1 MTESAARSA
10 TAPRRAY
17 LDEIL
22 ARKRVE
28 VARRLAHG
36 DVLRRLG
43 AGLPLDPARG
53 SRALTALRR
62 TSTQAPPRIIA
73 EIKFRS
79 PSVGAIRPP
88 SPGAAASLGRSYEN
102 GGAAALSVLADGPGF
117 GGSPLTV
124 RRVTRAC
131 GAPVLFKEFVLDPVQ
146 VELARVCGAS
156 MVLLLVRA
164 LPLGPLQALCDD
176 IRRAGMEPVV
186 EAADEAELEVALRTD
201 ATLVGVNAR
210 DLRDFCRD
218 VVRARASAGLD
229 TAHKNRGRQAN
240 RDGLVVGVSEQRSL
254 DVVYG
259 GRLLAGHRWQQAK
272 CGQDPQH
279 SDGWDAHVS
288 PPQQLQTPGK
298 TRTGR

>member
-1 MTESAARSA
+1 VPAGQAAA
-10 TAPRRAY
+10 AAPRRAY

-28 VARRLAHG
+28 VARRLRRQDTLARLAA
-36 DVLRRLG
+36 DV
-43 AGLPLDPARG
+43 PLDQDRG
-53 SRALTALRR
+53 ARALAALRR
-62 TSTQAPPRIIA
+62 PSAQAAPRIIA

-88 SPGAAASLGRSYEN
+88 APGSAAGVARGYER

-124 RRVTRAC
+124 RRVAQAC
-131 GAPVLFKEFVLDPVQ
+131 TAPVLFKEFVLDPVQ

-164 LPLGPLQALCDD
+164 HALGPLQRLCDA

-186 EAADEAELEVALRTD
+186 EAADEAELDIALRTD

-210 DLRDFCRD
+210 DLRTFEVDMERAARCLDKVDPARVAIFMSGIRTPADFARLGGTRAD
-218 VVRARASAGLD
+218 AALIGEGLMRSEDPAAGVRAML
-229 TAHKNRGRQAN
+229 TT
-240 RDGLVVGVSEQRSL
+240 LE
-254 DVVYG
+254 
-259 GRLLAGHRWQQAK
+259 
-272 CGQDPQH
+272 
-279 SDGWDAHVS
+279 
-288 PPQQLQTPGK
+288 T
-298 TRTGR
+298 TT

>member
-1 MTESAARSA
+1 VTEGAARSPA
-10 TAPRRAY
+10 EPRRAY

-28 VARRLAHG
+28 VGRRLVHRG
-36 DVLRRLG
+36 VLDRL
-43 AGLPLDPARG
+43 AAELPLDPARG
-53 SRALTALRR
+53 ARALTALRR
-62 TSTQAPPRIIA
+62 TQPHHAPRIIA

-88 SPGAAASLGRSYEN
+88 APGAAASLARSYQR

-124 RRVTRAC
+124 RRVTQAC
-131 GAPVLFKEFVLDPVQ
+131 ETPVLFKEFVLDPVQ

-164 LPLGPLQALCDD
+164 LPLGPLQALCDQV
-176 IRRAGMEPVV
+176 RRAGMEPVV

-210 DLRDFCRD
+210 DLRTFEVDMERAARCLAQVDAARIAIFMSGIRTPADFARLGGTRADAALIGEGLMRCED
-218 VVRARASAGLD
+218 PAEGVRAM
-229 TAHKNRGRQAN
+229 
-240 RDGLVVGVSEQRSL
+240 
-254 DVVYG
+254 
-259 GRLLAGHRWQQAK
+259 LAA
-272 CGQDPQH
+272 
-279 SDGWDAHVS
+279 AT
-288 PPQQLQTPGK
+288 LEET
-298 TRTGR
+298 T

>member
-1 MTESAARSA
+1 MTDGAVRAAA
-10 TAPRRAY
+10 APRRMY

-28 VARRLAHG
+28 VTRRLAHG
-36 DVLRRLG
+36 GVLQRLS
-43 AGLPLDPARG
+43 AELPLDPARG
-53 SRALTALRR
+53 QRALTALRR
-62 TSTQAPPRIIA
+62 TSAEAPPRIIA

-88 SPGAAASLGRSYEN
+88 SPGTAAALGRSYQD

-124 RRVTRAC
+124 RRVATAC
-131 GAPVLFKEFVLDPVQ
+131 DAPVLFKEFVLDRVQ
-146 VELARVCGAS
+146 VDLARVCGAS

-210 DLRDFCRD
+210 DLRTFDVDMERAARCLAQVDAGRVAIFMSGIRTPADFARLGGTRADAALIGEGLMRCD
-218 VVRARASAGLD
+218 DPAEGVRAML
-229 TAHKNRGRQAN
+229 
-240 RDGLVVGVSEQRSL
+240 
-254 DVVYG
+254 
-259 GRLLAGHRWQQAK
+259 
-272 CGQDPQH
+272 
-279 SDGWDAHVS
+279 
-288 PPQQLQTPGK
+288 
-298 TRTGR
+298 TGAMLEETT

>member
-10 TAPRRAY
+10 ATPRRAY

-43 AGLPLDPARG
+43 AEVPLDPARG
-53 SRALTALRR
+53 SRALAALRR

-88 SPGAAASLGRSYEN
+88 SPGAAASLARSYQD

-131 GAPVLFKEFVLDPVQ
+131 DAPVLFKEFVLDPVQ

-176 IRRAGMEPVV
+176 VRRAGMEPVV

-210 DLRDFCRD
+210 DLRTFDVDMERAARCLAQVDNARVAIFMSGIRTPADFAHLGGTRADAALIGEGLMRCD
-218 VVRARASAGLD
+218 DPAEGVRAMLTG
-229 TAHKNRGRQAN
+229 
-240 RDGLVVGVSEQRSL
+240 
-254 DVVYG
+254 
-259 GRLLAGHRWQQAK
+259 AK
-272 CGQDPQH
+272 
-279 SDGWDAHVS
+279 
-288 PPQQLQTPGK
+288 LEET
-298 TRTGR
+298 T